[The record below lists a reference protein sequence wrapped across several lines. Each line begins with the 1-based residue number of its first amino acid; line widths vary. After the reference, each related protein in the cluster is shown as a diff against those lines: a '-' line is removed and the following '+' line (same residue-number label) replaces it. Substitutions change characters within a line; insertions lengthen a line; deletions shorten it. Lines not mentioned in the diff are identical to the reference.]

1 MRTNY
6 LTMLAALVALAAVAQ
21 VSTVVGQDDATY
33 VARHVIQGNFETGA
47 SNVFLENNNNGRR
60 IGAGGA
66 GGNNRINNPVIEFAL
81 PTLTGGSIISGAD
94 FSITWDDPAITSGAN
109 FDGILTV
116 MNYAAATDFSGA
128 DFNDSSASLGN
139 GSLGAIF
146 TSADVTDG
154 GTLDL
159 TLGNDALALL
169 QSFYTGENPNQ
180 ANVFLR
186 LSMDGTHAYP
196 GNANDRYNI
205 ETSDMGSNGDLV
217 TTFSITTTAVPEPT
231 SLVLMGLAGIGIF
244 VQRRR
249 S

>member
-1 MRTNY
+1 
-6 LTMLAALVALAAVAQ
+6 
-21 VSTVVGQDDATY
+21 
-33 VARHVIQGNFETGA
+33 
-47 SNVFLENNNNGRR
+47 
-60 IGAGGA
+60 
-66 GGNNRINNPVIEFAL
+66 
-81 PTLTGGSIISGAD
+81 
-94 FSITWDDPAITSGAN
+94 
-109 FDGILTV
+109 
-116 MNYAAATDFSGA
+116 
-128 DFNDSSASLGN
+128 LGN